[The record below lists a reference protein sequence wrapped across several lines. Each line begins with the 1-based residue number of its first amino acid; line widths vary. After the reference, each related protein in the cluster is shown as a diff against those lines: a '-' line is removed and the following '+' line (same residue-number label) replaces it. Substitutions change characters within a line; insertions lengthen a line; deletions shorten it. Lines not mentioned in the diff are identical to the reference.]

1 MSVSALYLHVPFCAR
16 KCLYC
21 DFASWATRAGDELVV
36 SYERAL
42 ERQVG
47 ELAEAGLLGDV
58 ETAYVGGGTPSLLG
72 EHLVDLVECVGD
84 AASPAELTCEANP
97 ESLGDD
103 LLSSLDASCCTRLS
117 LGIQSTSDDELALL
131 GRAHDGR
138 GALDRLSAACRTGLD
153 VSCDLM
159 CATPGQTDESW
170 SRSLADVLACGVSHV
185 SVYPLQIEEGTAF
198 DRIYDEAPFN
208 DEDVAAARM
217 EAAAGVLG
225 AAGMHRYEVASYARP
240 GRECRHN
247 RAYWEG
253 REYLGLGTSGS
264 GMVHRETYG
273 RLRALCPQ
281 LPALRAGDWRVRLTV
296 RTSRRDIAAGCGLS
310 ELAFDLE
317 VLDEA
322 QAAAEDLML
331 AARLAAGMGEALL
344 ARGRRVLGGAL
355 DEALGTAIDQGLLE
369 DQGERLV
376 PTGRGWLLGN
386 ELYGLLWGLAPG
398 SVRELSV

>member
-240 GRECRHN
+240 GRECRP
-247 RAYWEG
+247 RLLGGPRVPGARYV
-253 REYLGLGTSGS
+253 GLGDGAP
-264 GMVHRETYG
+264 RD
-273 RLRALCPQ
+273 LRAPARA
-281 LPALRAGDWRVRLTV
+281 LPAAARASCRRLAREAHGADVAARHRGGVRPLGAGLRP
-296 RTSRRDIAAGCGLS
+296 
-310 ELAFDLE
+310 
-317 VLDEA
+317 
-322 QAAAEDLML
+322 
-331 AARLAAGMGEALL
+331 RLAAGMGEALL

-355 DEALGTAIDQGLLE
+355 DEALGTAIDRGLLE
-369 DQGERLV
+369 ERGERLV